1 MIKILLAVLL
11 TIPPTVLIPA
21 TATPNLCKEIEAV
34 LWEAVE
40 AEYINEQEAI
50 RIAGN
55 CSLETEQP

>member
-1 MIKILLAVLL
+1 MIKLITILLLI
-11 TIPPTVLIPA
+11 TTTVPA

-34 LWEAVE
+34 LWESVRDG
-40 AEYINEQEAI
+40 YIKEQVAI

>member
-1 MIKILLAVLL
+1 MIKILIAILL

-34 LWEAVE
+34 LWEAVRDG
-40 AEYINEQEAI
+40 YIKEHEAI
-50 RIAGN
+50 NIAGN

>member
-1 MIKILLAVLL
+1 MIKILIAVLL

-40 AEYINEQEAI
+40 DGIINKQVAI
-50 RIAGN
+50 RIAER
-55 CSLETEQP
+55 CSS